1 MWRNLFVGRFVF
13 AKVTDKGGKKTDDE
27 LGAGPVITFLK
38 TEHCNADK
46 QDGTYEYLY
55 GEPKQVFRGEQ

>member
-1 MWRNLFVGRFVF
+1 MF

-55 GEPKQVFRGEQ
+55 GEPKQVFRGAQ